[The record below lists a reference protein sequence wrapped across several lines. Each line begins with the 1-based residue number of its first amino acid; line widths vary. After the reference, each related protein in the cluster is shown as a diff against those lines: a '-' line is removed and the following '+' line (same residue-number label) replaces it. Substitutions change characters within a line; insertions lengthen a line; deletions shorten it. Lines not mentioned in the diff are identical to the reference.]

1 MQAVAQYLKRPA
13 TLDDIPAAT
22 ALINRCSLEE
32 ANVIEI
38 DEAELSSEWHDPEFN
53 IETDSL
59 TIWDGETLIG
69 IAGLFNHDPFVHG
82 YGWSRVHSDYDVDE
96 IQRQLL
102 DWLEQRTSQDIV
114 KAPADAAVSVYHGVL
129 STNHDLAK
137 RVTDHGFSLVRHFWR
152 MVIELADYT
161 PQPVQLPDGLI
172 IRPYDPATEL
182 PALVHAVRDSFRDHW
197 GYLESPF
204 EQELKHWQDMIAR
217 EPNYDPSL
225 FFIACDGDQIAGVAM
240 CWKHITED
248 PKMGWVGTLG
258 VCRQWRRKGLAK
270 ALLYHAFNEFS
281 NRGQARVGLGVDAS
295 SLTGATK
302 VYADVGMKPV
312 RQFDRYQKVL
322 RPGIELGT
330 ETVEA

>member
-1 MQAVAQYLKRPA
+1 MQAIAHYTQRPA
-13 TLDDIPAAT
+13 SLDDIPAAT
-22 ALINRCSLEE
+22 TLINRCSMEE

-53 IETDSL
+53 LATDSL

-69 IAGLFNHDPFVHG
+69 VASLFNHEPFVHG
-82 YGWSRVHSDYDVDE
+82 YGWTRVHSDYAATG
-96 IQRQLL
+96 IQTQLL
-102 DWLEQRTSQDIV
+102 DWLDERTSQAIA
-114 KAPADAAVSVYHGVL
+114 KAPSDAAVSVYHGVL
-129 STNHDLAK
+129 STNQTLANDLQA
-137 RVTDHGFSLVRHFWR
+137 HGYSLVRHFWR

-161 PQPVQLPDGLI
+161 PQPVQLADGLI

-182 PALVHAVRDSFRDHW
+182 PALIHAVRDSFRDHW

-225 FFIACDGDQIAGVAM
+225 FFIVCDGDQIAGVAM

-258 VCRQWRRKGLAK
+258 VCRPWRRKGVAK
-270 ALLYHAFNEFS
+270 ALLYHAFNEFL
-281 NRGQARVGLGVDAS
+281 NRGQERVGLGVDTS

-322 RPGIELGT
+322 RAGVELGT

>member
-22 ALINRCSLEE
+22 ALINRCSIEE

-38 DEAELSSEWHDPEFN
+38 DEAELGVEWQDSHFN
-53 IETDSL
+53 LATDSL

-69 IAGLFNHDPFVHG
+69 VVGVFSDEPYVHG
-82 YGWSRVHSDYDVDE
+82 YGWTRVHSDYAADN
-96 IQRQLL
+96 IQPQLL
-102 DWLEQRTSQDIV
+102 DWLDQRVSQNIA
-114 KAPADAAVSVYHGVL
+114 KAPSDAAVSIYHSAL
-129 STNHDLAK
+129 STNHVVAQNLSN
-137 RVTDHGFSLVRHFWR
+137 HGYNLVRHFWR

-161 PQPVQLPDGLI
+161 PQPVQLPEGLI

-182 PALVHAVRDSFRDHW
+182 PALIHAVRDSFRDHW
-197 GYLESPF
+197 GYVESPF
-204 EQELKHWQDMIAR
+204 EQDLKQWQEMIAR

-258 VCRQWRRKGLAK
+258 VCRPWRRKGLAK

-281 NRGQARVGLGVDAS
+281 NRGQARVGLAVDSS

-330 ETVEA
+330 ETAEA